1 MTALPV
7 NSVFQLSNTAHS
19 GMNRPLPSQALDTR
33 FVDPTCDPE
42 WDDIVASHPN
52 SSFFHCSAW
61 ARVLCKTYGHKP
73 VSLQFSR
80 NGEPVSLV
88 PLLEV
93 ESPLTGRRAVSLPFT
108 DYCDP
113 LFFGECHSSTIS
125 DKLCKLAR
133 ERQWKYF
140 ELRGGEIYKLPAV
153 FGAFYGHSLDLRS
166 GTENLF
172 ARLKGSARGAIRK
185 AERNG
190 LRVTVTQSREAILE
204 YYRLHVQT
212 RRRHGLPPQPL
223 SFFLNIHDEI
233 IQPGLGF
240 VVMAHNGSRVAAAAV
255 FFHIGKKAVYKFSAS
270 NEDQKRLQGN
280 SLVIWEAIQILA
292 QSGIE
297 ELHFGRTPLNDQGLR
312 RFKLAWG
319 TSEKTIEYYRFNT
332 RTDEWVSRRDDVPS
346 AVTAVFARMP
356 LALNRLMGAL
366 IYPHLS
372 SIYIVCGLFE

>member
-7 NSVFQLSNTAHS
+7 NSDFQLSSTAHS

-52 SSFFHCSAW
+52 SSFFHSSAW

-80 NGEPVSLV
+80 NGDPVSLL

-93 ESPLTGRRAVSLPFT
+93 ESPFTGRRAVSLPFT
-108 DYCDP
+108 DYCHP
-113 LFFGECHSSTIS
+113 LFFGECHSSTMS

-140 ELRGGEIYKLPAV
+140 ELRGGTAPAAPSAV
-153 FGAFYGHSLDLRS
+153 FYGHKLDLRS
-166 GTENLF
+166 STENLF
-172 ARLKGSARGAIRK
+172 ARLNSSARGAIRK
-185 AERNG
+185 AERCG
-190 LRVTVTQSREAILE
+190 LKVRRSQSREAILE

-240 VVMAHNGSRVAAAAV
+240 VMTAYSESRAAAGSV

-270 NEDQKRLQGN
+270 DESLKQFQANN
-280 SLVIWEAIQILA
+280 LVIWKAIEFLA
-292 QSGIE
+292 QNGIE
-297 ELHFGRTPLNDQGLR
+297 ELHFGRTPLENEGLR

-319 TSEKTIEYYRFNT
+319 TVEEEIRYFRFDNST
-332 RTDEWVSRRDDVPS
+332 NHRIMGTGNVPNVLRTVS
-346 AVTAVFARMP
+346 ARLP
-356 LALNRLMGAL
+356 LCINRLLGAI

-372 SIYIVCGLFE
+372 TIAIALSPSEL

>member
-7 NSVFQLSNTAHS
+7 NSVFPLSNTAHS

-140 ELRGGEIYKLPAV
+140 ELRGGEDLQAARRVRSLLRTLPGFAQWHGKLICPAKG
-153 FGAFYGHSLDLRS
+153 FRARSDPQGGAQWFESRRS
-166 GTENLF
+166 
-172 ARLKGSARGAIRK
+172 R
-185 AERNG
+185 
-190 LRVTVTQSREAILE
+190 QSREAILE

-240 VVMAHNGSRVAAAAV
+240 VVMAHHGSRVAAAAV

-319 TSEKTIEYYRFNT
+319 TSEKTIEYI
-332 RTDEWVSRRDDVPS
+332 
-346 AVTAVFARMP
+346 
-356 LALNRLMGAL
+356 AL
-366 IYPHLS
+366 IPGPMNGYRAATMSPAQSQPCLRGCPS
-372 SIYIVCGLFE
+372 PSTA